1 MNDKLELIYS
11 TIKDLK
17 DFMDNQGLK
26 LTDEQMDDID
36 NLLFDLKMIKVDY
49 KK

>member
-1 MNDKLELIYS
+1 MNDKLDAIY
-11 TIKDLK
+11 TIIKDLK

>member
-1 MNDKLELIYS
+1 MNDKLNAIYS

-17 DFMDNQGLK
+17 VFMDNQGLK
-26 LTDEQMDDID
+26 LTDEQTDDID

>member
-1 MNDKLELIYS
+1 
-11 TIKDLK
+11 
-17 DFMDNQGLK
+17 MDNQGLK
-26 LTDEQMDDID
+26 LTDEQLDDID

>member
-17 DFMDNQGLK
+17 DYLDKQDLK
-26 LTDEQMDDID
+26 LTDEQIDDID
-36 NLLFDLKMIKVDY
+36 NLLFDLKMIKIDY

>member
-17 DFMDNQGLK
+17 DYLDKQDLK
-26 LTDEQMDDID
+26 LTDEQLDDID

>member
-17 DFMDNQGLK
+17 DYLDNQGLK
-26 LTDEQMDDID
+26 LTDEQLDDID

>member
-26 LTDEQMDDID
+26 LTDEQLDDID